1 MPVLEEMEIRLGR
14 YGPPSECLDTL
25 TCHYKFKPTGIQ
37 FGAQKLRNGVR
48 ASLDIF
54 GIPMEAATEV
64 VWTSSVEKVHGVP
77 LQVTW
82 H

>member
-1 MPVLEEMEIRLGR
+1 MPILEEMEIRLDE
-14 YGPPSECLDTL
+14 YSNAL

-37 FGAQKLRNGVR
+37 FGAQKLRTGVR

-54 GIPMEAATEV
+54 GIPMEAITEV
-64 VWTSSVEKVHGVP
+64 VWTSSVKKVRGVP
-77 LQVTW
+77 LQITW